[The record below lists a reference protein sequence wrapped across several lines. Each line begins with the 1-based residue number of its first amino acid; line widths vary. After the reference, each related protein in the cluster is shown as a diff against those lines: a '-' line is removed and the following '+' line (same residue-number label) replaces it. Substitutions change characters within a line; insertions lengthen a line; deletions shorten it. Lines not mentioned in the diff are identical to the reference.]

1 MPRPWF
7 VLAVQLA
14 LPLILG
20 GSLPARTAA
29 PAPQAGEAHRRMV
42 AVLARLQDAV
52 ERDHS
57 YLETERL
64 NEYRA
69 KVEAGTDHG
78 PVERARQLLT
88 LGMLELRSG
97 EIERAVEALEL
108 GRRSL
113 RRVEEERFP
122 RLRSRLCFQLA
133 LAHLRLG
140 ETRNCVAHH
149 NEQSCILPIGPE
161 GRYTDRESTEEA
173 LRLFLEFANLE
184 EDGSPRMISARWLAN
199 IAAMALGEY
208 PDGIPVR
215 HRIPESVFRSEVH
228 FPRFTNVAPRLGL
241 DELDMAGGAAIEDF
255 DGDGRLDVLT
265 SSWDPG
271 VSLRLFTRG
280 EEGSFVDRRE
290 TSGLQGITGGLN
302 INHADYDGDGD
313 ADVLVLRG
321 AWLRGDQGRQPNS
334 LLRNDG
340 KANFEDVTFDVGL
353 GDEHYPTQ
361 AAAWADYDNDGDLDL
376 YIGNEAS
383 RVFRF
388 RSQLFRNDG
397 KGRFVDVSR
406 EAGVMNMSY
415 AKGVAWGDIDGDG
428 WSELYVSNLGG
439 RNRLYRNREGE
450 SFDDEAVR
458 MGVSEP
464 RDSFSCWFWD
474 YDNDGRL
481 DLYVSSYYQGGAIDN
496 QGSAEGLRLYPVVAD
511 YLGLEHDAESARL
524 YRGDGRGGFV
534 DVAEE
539 VGLGRVSMPMG
550 ANFGDLDNDGWDDLY
565 LGTGYPYYD
574 GLMPNVV
581 YKNVGGRYFADVTF
595 AGGFGHIQ
603 KGHGVAFA
611 DLDDDGDLD
620 VFEQMGGA
628 FRADAFGNVLFENP
642 GFGRHWIKIDLEGR
656 VSNEDGIGARLTLRI
671 SDGEGGTRALHR
683 QVGTG
688 ASFGSNPLT
697 MHIGCGAASRVE
709 ELVVDWPATGQ
720 QQTFRGLQVD
730 RRYVI
735 VEGRSEPVVRSV
747 KSTTWD

>member
-1 MPRPWF
+1 MLRPWP
-7 VLAVQLA
+7 VLVLEFAVT
-14 LPLILG
+14 LIAG
-20 GSLPARTAA
+20 VRLPAQGAA
-29 PAPQAGEAHRRMV
+29 LELEAGEAHRRMV
-42 AVLARLQDAV
+42 AVLARLQGEV
-52 ERDHS
+52 ERNHC
-57 YLETERL
+57 YLETDRL
-64 NEYRA
+64 HEYRA
-69 KVEAGTDHG
+69 KVEARSDHG
-78 PVERARQLLT
+78 PIEKARQLLT

-97 EIERAVEALEL
+97 EIERAVAALEL

-113 RRVEEERFP
+113 QLVDEERFP

-149 NEQSCILPIGPE
+149 NEQSCIIPIGPE
-161 GRYTDRESTEEA
+161 GRYTERESTEEA

-184 EDGSPRMISARWLAN
+184 ENGSPRMISARWLVN

-208 PDGIPVR
+208 PDGVPVR
-215 HRIPESVFRSEVH
+215 HRIPESIFSSEVD

-241 DELDMAGGAAIEDF
+241 DELDMAGGVAIEDF
-255 DGDGRLDVLT
+255 DRDGRLDVLT

-271 VSLRLFTRG
+271 VSLRLFTRA
-280 EEGSFVDRRE
+280 EDGSFVDRLE
-290 TSGLQGITGGLN
+290 TSGLQGINGGLN
-302 INHADYDGDGD
+302 INHADYDDDGD

-340 KANFEDVTFDVGL
+340 KAHFEDVTFDVGL
-353 GDEHYPTQ
+353 GDDHYPTQ
-361 AAAWADYDNDGDLDL
+361 TAAWADYDNDGDLDL

-397 KGRFVDVSR
+397 KGKFIDVSR

-439 RNRLYRNREGE
+439 RNRLYRNRGGE
-450 SFDDEAVR
+450 RFEDEAVR
-458 MGVSEP
+458 LGVIDP

-496 QGSAEGLRLYPVVAD
+496 QGSAEGLRLYPVVAG
-511 YLGLEHDAESARL
+511 YLGLDHDAEAARL

-534 DVAEE
+534 DMAEKA
-539 VGLGRVSMPMG
+539 GLERVSMPMG
-550 ANFGDLDNDGWDDLY
+550 ANFGDLDNDGWDDFY

-574 GLMPNVV
+574 GLMPNVM
-581 YKNVGGRYFADVTF
+581 YRNVGGQRFADVTF
-595 AGGFGHIQ
+595 AGGFGHLQ

-611 DLDDDGDLD
+611 DLDNDGDLD

-628 FRADAFGNVLFENP
+628 FRADVFGNVLFENP
-642 GFGRHWIKIDLEGR
+642 GFGRHWIKLDLEGR
-656 VSNEDGIGARLTLRI
+656 GSNKDGIGARLTLRLR
-671 SDGEGGTRALHR
+671 DGEGGTRTLHR

-688 ASFGSNPLT
+688 ASFGSHPLT
-697 MHIGCGAASRVE
+697 VHIGCGEASRVE
-709 ELVVDWPATGQ
+709 ELVVNWPATGQ
-720 QQTFRGLQVD
+720 QQTFRDLPVG

-735 VEGRSEPVVRSV
+735 VEGRSELEVRSV
-747 KSTTWD
+747 KVLTWN